1 MRVPVYPDDLKR
13 NRGFKSLAKKLQT
26 HWCGPSSVSLLF
38 AQDVLAKGFGYRDY
52 RDLEQSSSL
61 RRAHELP
68 PSEADTRQ
76 AIKSAI
82 HIALGSG
89 FHSDLAK
96 LERLVGALPIS
107 SLVAFNR
114 MQVSRD
120 IIQSFQKTNLVSPLT
135 AEQLR
140 LVEQVI
146 DVSGNLRDQA
156 LFACMLAGLR
166 RGEFLMAT
174 VQGGNA
180 VYREKFTDIN
190 AWESLPS
197 SCGVA
202 VDQYLKSSSV
212 PEGGYIFR
220 STHAPRKSMSPL
232 MLTKI
237 CASWAD
243 KAGIEAGLLTPHN
256 VRKSGQDFAIKFALS
271 LGHIPTMST
280 RAYVGDLLNRPLR

>member
-13 NRGFKSLAKKLQT
+13 NRGFKSLAKKLQK
-26 HWCGPSSVSLLF
+26 HWCGPSSVSLSF

-52 RDLEQSSSL
+52 RDLKQSASH
-61 RRAHELP
+61 RKAHELP

-82 HIALGSG
+82 LIALGSE
-89 FHSDLAK
+89 FHADLAK
-96 LERLVGALPIS
+96 LERLVDGLPIS

-114 MQVSRD
+114 MQVARD
-120 IIQSFQKTNLVSPLT
+120 IIQSFQKTSQVSPLT
-135 AEQLR
+135 AKQLS
-140 LVEQVI
+140 LVKGVI
-146 DVSGNLRDQA
+146 DATGNLREQA

-166 RGEFLMAT
+166 RSEFLMAT

-180 VYREKFTDIN
+180 VYREKLTDIN

-197 SCGVA
+197 SCGAA
-202 VDQYLKSSSV
+202 VGQYLKSSSV
-212 PEGGYIFR
+212 PEGGYLFR
-220 STHAPRKSMSPL
+220 STHDPKKSMSPL

-237 CASWAD
+237 CASWSD
-243 KAGIEAGLLTPHN
+243 KAGIEAGLLTPHS
-256 VRKSGQDFAIKFALS
+256 VRKSGQDVAIKFALS

>member
-38 AQDVLAKGFGYRDY
+38 VQDVLAKGFGYRDY
-52 RDLEQSSSL
+52 RDLEQSSNL
-61 RRAHELP
+61 RMAHELP
-68 PSEADTRQ
+68 PSEADTRL

-82 HIALGSG
+82 HIALGSE
-89 FHSDLAK
+89 FHADLAK

-114 MQVSRD
+114 MQVACD
-120 IIQSFQKTNLVSPLT
+120 IIQSFQKTGQVPPLT
-135 AEQLR
+135 AKQLR
-140 LVEQVI
+140 LIKRVI

-156 LFACMLAGLR
+156 IFACMLADMR

-180 VYREKFTDIN
+180 VYRRKFTSIN

-197 SCGVA
+197 SCGAA
-202 VDQYLKSSSV
+202 VDQYLKSSRV
-212 PEGGYIFR
+212 PEGGYLFH
-220 STHAPRKSMSPL
+220 STHDSKKPMSPL
-232 MLTKI
+232 TLTKI
-237 CASWAD
+237 CASWAE
-243 KAGIEAGLLTPHN
+243 KAGIEAGLLSPHSI
-256 VRKSGQDFAIKFALS
+256 RKSGQDLAIKFALS
-271 LGHIPTMST
+271 LGHVPKMST
-280 RAYVGDLLNRPLR
+280 RAYIGDLLKPPVR